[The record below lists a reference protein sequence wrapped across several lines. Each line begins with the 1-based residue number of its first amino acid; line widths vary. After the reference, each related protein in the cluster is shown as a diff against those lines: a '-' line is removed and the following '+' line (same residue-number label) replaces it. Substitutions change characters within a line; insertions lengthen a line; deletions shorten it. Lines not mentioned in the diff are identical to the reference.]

1 MTTMAR
7 AATTEPRAGRGQSRR
22 RSTSGPDRLTV
33 ALFAAAGF
41 LAVLALLAWQM
52 NSSPAGPAPR
62 PVIVMRRVYETR
74 IVETI
79 RRSAP
84 GTGGTSVSQSV
95 SSSGSP
101 PASNGVP
108 TTRTSSAR

>member
-1 MTTMAR
+1 MA
-7 AATTEPRAGRGQSRR
+7 AATTEPRAVRGRSRR
-22 RSTSGPDRLTV
+22 SRSGPDRLTV
-33 ALFAAAGF
+33 ALFATAGF
-41 LAVLALLAWQM
+41 LVLLALLAWQM
-52 NSSPAGPAPR
+52 SPSAAGGGQR
-62 PVIVMRRVYETR
+62 PVIVIRRVYETR

-108 TTRTSSAR
+108 TTRTSSVR